1 MQEGTSETKVHT
13 GFRLTKKNYM
23 LLEELENDLG
33 INKTSIMNMILTL
46 IKKDKSVLIGLIK
59 SAIKK

>member
-1 MQEGTSETKVHT
+1 MQEGASETKVHT
-13 GFRLTKKNYM
+13 GFRLTQNNYK
-23 LLEELENDLG
+23 LLEELESDLG

-59 SAIKK
+59 SALKK